1 MSAVLAKQ
9 RQSMILEHV
18 RRSGGVRVSE
28 LTELL
33 GVSDMTV
40 RRDLDVLAR
49 HNLIEKVHGGATVA
63 SAPSMDEPGF
73 VAKSSRE
80 LSEKE
85 AIAAA
90 AARLVRPGT
99 AIALS
104 GGTTT
109 FALAQRITHVRDLTI
124 VTNSIR
130 VIDVLQQAPGAPTV
144 ILTGGIRTP
153 SDALV
158 GPVADLAIRSLHF
171 DIFFLGCHGMDPHA
185 GLTTPNLAESE
196 TNRAF
201 IRGARQVVLL
211 ADHTKWGTVGL
222 SSFADLDEADVLI
235 TDPGLS
241 DDARATASEHI
252 DRVIVAGTRAGQ
264 RSQRTRRRPPDLGLA
279 AATQARTPARGD
291 RLPRLEATQAPTRSG
306 TRWELRSSAR
316 PRGCGGA
323 AVPAGPRPCRPART
337 RSWHRPTPRR
347 CGGPGRVTR
356 TNDVPAASAMTSV
369 NPVSRTRPASGSS
382 PRKS

>member
-1 MSAVLAKQ
+1 MSVLAKQ
-9 RQSMILEHV
+9 RQAMIVEHV
-18 RRSGGVRVSE
+18 RRSGGVRVRD
-28 LTELL
+28 LTDLL

-49 HNLIEKVHGGATVA
+49 HGLIEKVHGGATLA

-73 VAKSSRE
+73 EAKSSRE

-85 AIAAA
+85 AIAVA

-109 FALAQRITHVRDLTI
+109 FALAQRITQIRDLTI

-130 VIDVLQQAPGAPTV
+130 VLDVLQEAPGAPTV

-171 DIFFLGCHGMDPHA
+171 DIFFLGCHGMDAHA

-201 IRGARQVVLL
+201 LRGARQVVLL

-222 SSFADLDEADVLI
+222 SSFANLDEVDVLI
-235 TDPGLS
+235 TDPGMS
-241 DDARATASEHI
+241 DDERMILSEHV
-252 DRVIVAGTRAGQ
+252 DRVIVAGAETH
-264 RSQRTRRRPPDLGLA
+264 S
-279 AATQARTPARGD
+279 
-291 RLPRLEATQAPTRSG
+291 E
-306 TRWELRSSAR
+306 
-316 PRGCGGA
+316 
-323 AVPAGPRPCRPART
+323 
-337 RSWHRPTPRR
+337 PTPLATVRQL
-347 CGGPGRVTR
+347 
-356 TNDVPAASAMTSV
+356 
-369 NPVSRTRPASGSS
+369 
-382 PRKS
+382 